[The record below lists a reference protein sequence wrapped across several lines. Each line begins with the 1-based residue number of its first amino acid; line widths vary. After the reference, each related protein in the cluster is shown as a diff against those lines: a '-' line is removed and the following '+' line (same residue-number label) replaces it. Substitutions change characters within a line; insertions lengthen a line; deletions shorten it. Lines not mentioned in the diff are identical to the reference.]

1 MLTKLSTFY
10 LQIFFKGVNHVYIDQ
25 RYRRH
30 KNVNL
35 AKLTF

>member
-25 RYRRH
+25 RYRHH
-30 KNVNL
+30 KNVIR

>member
-25 RYRRH
+25 RYRHH
-30 KNVNL
+30 KNVNR
-35 AKLTF
+35 AKQTF